1 MILKIGMM
9 VWGALCVF
17 WTTGNAQDFQVMTSK
32 APDMTFQQGEVG
44 DIYSGFKFVPPEGWV
59 VRNTPEGYLIGSNT
73 KPGFIVVFLHGH
85 NTLAQLY
92 EGAQA
97 GVHDAGNILT
107 LASEIQPFETH
118 GIAALYTGTM
128 DGIQASAYSIGLLST
143 HGGGVVI
150 LAATKFELFDESYI
164 YLAQSIA
171 RSVVFF
177 KPKAPAE
184 LNAWAERLDQVRLTH
199 LWRYGSSSGAG
210 GAYVGGG
217 QKIVIDLCRQGYFNY
232 LSQSDFSADGG
243 LGTSGY
249 TSGNNKGKGAWEVTH
264 RGQKPILRLKFHEGN
279 IYEYVLSMQAGKV
292 YLDDKQYIIT
302 GADAYLMEHRPQCD

>member
-1 MILKIGMM
+1 MM

-17 WTTGNAQDFQVMTSK
+17 WTTGNAQDLQVTTSK
-32 APDMTFQQGEVG
+32 APDITFQQGDVG
-44 DIYSGFKFVPPEGWV
+44 DIYSGFKFATPEGWV
-59 VRNTPEGYLIGSNT
+59 VRKTPEGYLIGSHT

-85 NTLAQLY
+85 NSMAQLY

-107 LASEIQPFETH
+107 LASEIQSFETD
-118 GIAALYTGTM
+118 GLAALYVGTM
-128 DGIQASAYSIGLLST
+128 DGVKASAYSIGLLSP
-143 HGGGVVI
+143 HGGGAVI
-150 LAATKFELFDESYI
+150 LTATKFELFDESYI
-164 YLAQSIA
+164 NLAQSIA

-177 KPKAPAE
+177 KPKAPPG
-184 LNAWAERLDQVRLTH
+184 LNVWTERLNQVRLTH
-199 LWRYGSSSGAG
+199 LWRYGSSGAND

-217 QKIVIDLCRQGYFNY
+217 QKIVIDLCGQGYFNY